1 MAFVQSLWFISCTKL
16 ALGNGT
22 KARERQQRIIIIIII
37 IIVIIIITLFL

>member
-22 KARERQQRIIIIIII
+22 KARERQQPIIIIIII
-37 IIVIIIITLFL
+37 IIIITLFL